1 MAVDCGQPDG
11 GGFQEMI
18 DLFKRLIKV
27 AFAEWKL
34 FYTDAAAVL
43 LLVVA
48 GILYAFYY
56 PTPYMNQTVSEVP
69 VAVVDLDHTVM
80 SRQLTQMS
88 ASAQQIDVRYVF
100 SDLHEAEEALADEK
114 IYGFMVIPQNMEKT
128 LRNGGSVNVNVFTH
142 GAYVMLHGNIGT
154 AFTTCALTV
163 GATTKVK
170 RIALEKKVPAA
181 KAMAM
186 RDPIPLSIQTLYN
199 NTGSYSNYVVPSVLV
214 LILQQTLV
222 IGICVLGGARAHRKF
237 RKKFRDSFVEN
248 EKMPYRYFGRSLA
261 YFVHYCSFIL
271 FYHFVIYNIFD
282 FPRRGQLLPMIAFA
296 VVFLFSTINFGMVLS
311 QVFLRRE
318 TSMQIFLFM
327 SIPIL
332 FLANFS
338 WPTNLVPSWMVGLSA
353 LLPSTFAVPAW
364 LSIEQRGADI
374 YEASALLYPLALQAV
389 FYMLLGLV
397 LTRIRDKSPLKT
409 GDM

>member
-1 MAVDCGQPDG
+1 
-11 GGFQEMI
+11 MI
-18 DLFKRLIKV
+18 ELFRRIFRV

-34 FYTDAAAVL
+34 FYTDPAAVL

-48 GILYAFYY
+48 GVLYAFYY
-56 PTPYMNQTVSEVP
+56 PTPYVKQTVTKIP

-80 SRQLTQMS
+80 SRELTQMA
-88 ASAQQIDVRYVF
+88 ASTQQVEVRYIY
-100 SDLHEAEEALADEK
+100 SEIREAEMALASED
-114 IYGFMVIPQNMEKT
+114 IYGFMVIPQDMEKN
-128 LRNGGSVNVNVFTH
+128 LRNGESANVNVFTH

-170 RIALEKKVPAA
+170 RIALGKKVPAA

-186 RDPIPLSIQTLYN
+186 RDPVPLSIQTLYN

-214 LILQQTLV
+214 VILQQTLV
-222 IGICVLGGARAHRKF
+222 IGICILGGARAHRRF
-237 RKKFRDSFVEN
+237 RRKHRESPVEN
-248 EKMPYRYFGRSLA
+248 ETLPYRYFGRSLA
-261 YFVHYCSFIL
+261 YFLHYCTFIL
-271 FYHFVIYNIFD
+271 FYHCVVYNVFD
-282 FPRRGQLLPMIAFA
+282 FQRRGEVLPMVAFA
-296 VVFLFSTINFGMVLS
+296 IVFLFAVINFGMVIS

-318 TSMQIFLFM
+318 TAMQIFLYA

-332 FLANFS
+332 FLTNFS
-338 WPTNLVPSWMVGLSA
+338 WPTALMPAWMRGFSC

-374 YEASALLYPLALQAV
+374 FDAAGLLIPLASQAV
-389 FYMLLGLV
+389 FYLLLGLL
-397 LTRIRDKSPLKT
+397 LTHVRDDSRLLT

>member
-1 MAVDCGQPDG
+1 
-11 GGFQEMI
+11 MI
-18 DLFKRLIKV
+18 DLFTRLFKV

-34 FYTDAAAVL
+34 FFTDAAAVL

-56 PTPYMNQTVSEVP
+56 PTPYMNQTVLKVP

-100 SDLHEAEEALADEK
+100 SDLQEAEEALAKEK
-114 IYGFMVIPQNMEKT
+114 IYGFMVIPKDMEKT

-170 RIALEKKVPAA
+170 RIALGKKVPAA

-186 RDPIPLSIQTLYN
+186 RDPTPLSIQTLYN

-222 IGICVLGGARAHRKF
+222 IGICVLGGARAHRRF
-237 RKKFRDSFVEN
+237 RKKLRDSVVEN
-248 EKMPYRYFGRSLA
+248 ELLPYRYFGRSLA
-261 YFVHYCSFIL
+261 YFLHYCCFIL

-282 FPRRGQLLPMIAFA
+282 FPRRGQLVPMIAFA
-296 VVFLFSTINFGMVLS
+296 IVFLFSTINFGMVLS

-318 TSMQIFLFM
+318 TSMQIFLYM

-338 WPTNLVPSWMVGLSA
+338 WPTYLVPNWMVGLSA

-364 LSIEQRGADI
+364 LSIQQRGADI
-374 YEASALLYPLALQAV
+374 FEAASLLYPLALQAV

>member
-1 MAVDCGQPDG
+1 
-11 GGFQEMI
+11 MI
-18 DLFKRLIKV
+18 ELFRRIFRV

-34 FYTDAAAVL
+34 FYTDPAAVL

-48 GILYAFYY
+48 GVLYAFYY
-56 PTPYMNQTVSEVP
+56 PTPYVKQTVTKIP
-69 VAVVDLDHTVM
+69 VAVVDLDHTMM
-80 SRQLTQMS
+80 SRELTQMA
-88 ASAQQIDVRYVF
+88 ASTQQVEVRYIY
-100 SDLHEAEEALADEK
+100 SEIREAEKALASED
-114 IYGFMVIPQNMEKT
+114 IYGFMVIPQDMEKN
-128 LRNGGSVNVNVFTH
+128 LRNGESANVNVFTH

-170 RIALEKKVPAA
+170 RIALGKKVPAA

-186 RDPIPLSIQTLYN
+186 RDPVPLSIQTLYN

-214 LILQQTLV
+214 VILQQTLV
-222 IGICVLGGARAHRKF
+222 IGICILGGARAHRRF
-237 RKKFRDSFVEN
+237 RRKHRESPVEN
-248 EKMPYRYFGRSLA
+248 ETLPYRYFGRSLA
-261 YFVHYCSFIL
+261 YFLHYCTFIL
-271 FYHFVIYNIFD
+271 FYHCVVYNVFD
-282 FPRRGQLLPMIAFA
+282 FPRRGEVLPMVAFA
-296 VVFLFSTINFGMVLS
+296 IVFLFAVINFGMVIS

-318 TSMQIFLFM
+318 TAMQIFLYA

-332 FLANFS
+332 FLTNFS
-338 WPTNLVPSWMVGLSA
+338 WPTALMPAWMRGFSC

-374 YEASALLYPLALQAV
+374 FDAAGLLIPLASQAV
-389 FYMLLGLV
+389 FYLLLGLL
-397 LTRIRDKSPLKT
+397 LTHVRDDSRLLT

>member
-1 MAVDCGQPDG
+1 
-11 GGFQEMI
+11 MI
-18 DLFKRLIKV
+18 ELFRRIFRV

-34 FYTDAAAVL
+34 FYTDPAAVL

-48 GILYAFYY
+48 GVLYAFYY
-56 PTPYMNQTVSEVP
+56 PTPYVKQTVTKIP

-80 SRQLTQMS
+80 SRELTQMA
-88 ASAQQIDVRYVF
+88 ASTQQVEVRYIY
-100 SDLHEAEEALADEK
+100 SEIREAEKALASED
-114 IYGFMVIPQNMEKT
+114 IYGFMVIPQDMEKN
-128 LRNGGSVNVNVFTH
+128 LRNGESVNVNVFTH

-170 RIALEKKVPAA
+170 RIALGKKVPAA

-186 RDPIPLSIQTLYN
+186 RDPVPLSIQTLYN

-214 LILQQTLV
+214 VILQQTLV
-222 IGICVLGGARAHRKF
+222 IGICILGGARAHRRF
-237 RKKFRDSFVEN
+237 RRKHRESPVEN
-248 EKMPYRYFGRSLA
+248 ETLPYRYFGRSLA
-261 YFVHYCSFIL
+261 YFLHYCTFIL
-271 FYHFVIYNIFD
+271 FYHCVIYNVFD
-282 FPRRGQLLPMIAFA
+282 FPRRGEVLPMVAFA
-296 VVFLFSTINFGMVLS
+296 IVFLFAVINFGMVIS

-318 TSMQIFLFM
+318 TAMQIFLYA

-332 FLANFS
+332 FLTNFS
-338 WPTNLVPSWMVGLSA
+338 WPTALMPAWMRGFSC

-374 YEASALLYPLALQAV
+374 FDAAGLLIPLASQAV
-389 FYMLLGLV
+389 FYLLLGLL
-397 LTRIRDKSPLKT
+397 LTHVRDDSRLLT

>member
-1 MAVDCGQPDG
+1 
-11 GGFQEMI
+11 MI
-18 DLFKRLIKV
+18 GLFTRLIKV

-56 PTPYMNQTVSEVP
+56 PTPYMNQTVSKVP
-69 VAVVDLDHTVM
+69 VAVVDMDHTVM

-88 ASAQQIDVRYVF
+88 ASAQQIDVRYIF
-100 SDLHEAEEALADEK
+100 SDLREAEEALADEK
-114 IYGFMVIPQNMEKT
+114 IYGFMVIPKDMEKT

-170 RIALEKKVPAA
+170 RIALGKKVPAA

-186 RDPIPLSIQTLYN
+186 RDPTPLSIQTLYN

-237 RKKFRDSFVEN
+237 RKKYRDSLVEN

-261 YFVHYCSFIL
+261 YFLHYCSFIL

-296 VVFLFSTINFGMVLS
+296 IVFLFSTINFGMVLS

-338 WPTNLVPSWMVGLSA
+338 WPTYLVPNWMVGLSA

-374 YEASALLYPLALQAV
+374 FEASALLYPLALQAV

-397 LTRIRDKSPLKT
+397 LTRIRDNTPLKT

>member
-1 MAVDCGQPDG
+1 
-11 GGFQEMI
+11 MI
-18 DLFKRLIKV
+18 ELFRRIFRV

-34 FYTDAAAVL
+34 FYTDPAAVL

-48 GILYAFYY
+48 GVLYAFYY
-56 PTPYMNQTVSEVP
+56 PTPYVKQTVTKIP
-69 VAVVDLDHTVM
+69 VAVVDLDHTMM
-80 SRQLTQMS
+80 SRELTQMA
-88 ASAQQIDVRYVF
+88 ASTQQVEVRYIY
-100 SDLHEAEEALADEK
+100 SEIREAEMALASED
-114 IYGFMVIPQNMEKT
+114 IYGFMVIPQDMEKN
-128 LRNGGSVNVNVFTH
+128 LRNGESANVNVFTH

-170 RIALEKKVPAA
+170 RIALGKKVPAA

-186 RDPIPLSIQTLYN
+186 RDPVPLSIQTLYN

-214 LILQQTLV
+214 VILQQTLV
-222 IGICVLGGARAHRKF
+222 IGICILGGARAHRRF
-237 RKKFRDSFVEN
+237 RRKHRESPVEN
-248 EKMPYRYFGRSLA
+248 ETLPYRYFGRSLA
-261 YFVHYCSFIL
+261 YFLHYCTFIL
-271 FYHFVIYNIFD
+271 FYHCVVYNVFD
-282 FPRRGQLLPMIAFA
+282 FPRRGEVLPMVAFA
-296 VVFLFSTINFGMVLS
+296 IVFLFAVINFGMVIS

-318 TSMQIFLFM
+318 TAMQIFLYA

-332 FLANFS
+332 FLTNFS
-338 WPTNLVPSWMVGLSA
+338 WPTALMPAWMRGFSC

-374 YEASALLYPLALQAV
+374 FDAAGLLIPLASQAV
-389 FYMLLGLV
+389 FYLLLGLL
-397 LTRIRDKSPLKT
+397 LTHVRDDSRLLT

>member
-1 MAVDCGQPDG
+1 MMDI
-11 GGFQEMI
+11 FN
-18 DLFKRLIKV
+18 RLVKV

-34 FYTDAAAVL
+34 FYTDAAAIL

-56 PTPYMNQTVSEVP
+56 PTPYMNQTVSKVP
-69 VAVVDLDHTVM
+69 VAVVDMDHTVM

-88 ASAQQIDVRYVF
+88 ASAQQIDVQYIF
-100 SDLHEAEEALADEK
+100 SDIRDAEEYMANEK
-114 IYGFMVIPQNMEKT
+114 IYGFMVIPQGMEKN
-128 LRNGGSVNVNVFTH
+128 LRNGGSATVNVFTH

-154 AFTTCALTV
+154 AFTTCALTL

-170 RIALEKKVPAA
+170 RIALGKKVPAS

-186 RDPIPLSIQTLYN
+186 RDPIPLSVQTLYN

-237 RKKFRDSFVEN
+237 RKKFRDSVVEN
-248 EKMPYRYFGRSLA
+248 ERMPYRYFGRSLA
-261 YFVHYCSFIL
+261 YFLHYCSFIL
-271 FYHFVIYNIFD
+271 FYHFVVYNVFD
-282 FPRRGQLLPMIAFA
+282 FPRRGQILPMIAFA

-318 TSMQIFLFM
+318 TSMQIFLYM

-374 YEASALLYPLALQAV
+374 YEASSLLYPLAIQAV

-397 LTRIRDKSPLKT
+397 LTRIRDNTPLKT

>member
-1 MAVDCGQPDG
+1 M
-11 GGFQEMI
+11 FE
-18 DLFKRLIKV
+18 LFARLIKV

-56 PTPYMNQTVSEVP
+56 PTPYMNQTVSKVP
-69 VAVVDLDHTVM
+69 VAVVDMDHTVM

-88 ASAQQIDVRYVF
+88 ASAQQIDVRYIF
-100 SDLHEAEEALADEK
+100 SDMREAEEALADEK
-114 IYGFMVIPQNMEKT
+114 IYGFMVIPKDMEKT

-170 RIALEKKVPAA
+170 RIALGKKVPAA

-186 RDPIPLSIQTLYN
+186 RDPTPLSIQTLYN

-237 RKKFRDSFVEN
+237 RKKYREAAVEN
-248 EKMPYRYFGRSLA
+248 EELPYRYFGRSLA
-261 YFVHYCSFIL
+261 YFLHYCSFIL
-271 FYHFVIYNIFD
+271 FYHFVVYNLFD

-318 TSMQIFLFM
+318 TSMQIFLYM

-338 WPTNLVPSWMVGLSA
+338 WPSYLVPSWMVGLSA

-364 LSIEQRGADI
+364 LSIQQRGADI

-397 LTRIRDKSPLKT
+397 LTRIRDKTPLKT

>member
-1 MAVDCGQPDG
+1 
-11 GGFQEMI
+11 MI
-18 DLFKRLIKV
+18 ELFRRIFRV

-34 FYTDAAAVL
+34 FYTDPAAVL

-48 GILYAFYY
+48 GVLYAFYY
-56 PTPYMNQTVSEVP
+56 PTPYVKQTVTKIP

-80 SRQLTQMS
+80 SRELTQMA
-88 ASAQQIDVRYVF
+88 ASTQQVEVRYIY
-100 SDLHEAEEALADEK
+100 SEIREAEMALASED
-114 IYGFMVIPQNMEKT
+114 IYGFMVIPRDMEKN
-128 LRNGGSVNVNVFTH
+128 LRNGESANVNVFTH

-170 RIALEKKVPAA
+170 RIALGKKVPAA

-186 RDPIPLSIQTLYN
+186 RDPVPLSIQTLYN

-214 LILQQTLV
+214 VILQQTLV
-222 IGICVLGGARAHRKF
+222 IGICILGGARAHRRF
-237 RKKFRDSFVEN
+237 RRKHRESPVEN
-248 EKMPYRYFGRSLA
+248 ETLPYRYFGRSLA
-261 YFVHYCSFIL
+261 YFLHYCTFIL
-271 FYHFVIYNIFD
+271 FYHCVVYNVFD
-282 FPRRGQLLPMIAFA
+282 FPRRGEVLPMVAFA
-296 VVFLFSTINFGMVLS
+296 IVFLFAVINFGMVIS

-318 TSMQIFLFM
+318 TAMQIFLYA

-332 FLANFS
+332 FLTNFS
-338 WPTNLVPSWMVGLSA
+338 WPTALMPAWMRGFSC

-374 YEASALLYPLALQAV
+374 FDAAGLLIPLASQAV
-389 FYMLLGLV
+389 FYLLLGLL
-397 LTRIRDKSPLKT
+397 LTHVRDDSRLLT

>member
-1 MAVDCGQPDG
+1 M
-11 GGFQEMI
+11 FE
-18 DLFKRLIKV
+18 LFARLIKV

-56 PTPYMNQTVSEVP
+56 PTPYMNQTVSKVP
-69 VAVVDLDHTVM
+69 VAVVDMDHTVM

-88 ASAQQIDVRYVF
+88 ASAQQIDVRYIF
-100 SDLHEAEEALADEK
+100 SDMREAEEALADEK
-114 IYGFMVIPQNMEKT
+114 IYGFMVIPKDMEKT

-170 RIALEKKVPAA
+170 RIALGKKVPAA

-186 RDPIPLSIQTLYN
+186 RDPTPLSIQTLYN

-237 RKKFRDSFVEN
+237 RKKYREAAVEN
-248 EKMPYRYFGRSLA
+248 EKLPYRYFGRSLA
-261 YFVHYCSFIL
+261 YFLHYCSFIL
-271 FYHFVIYNIFD
+271 FYHFVVYNLFD

-318 TSMQIFLFM
+318 TSMQIFLYM

-338 WPTNLVPSWMVGLSA
+338 WPSYLVPSWMVGLSA

-364 LSIEQRGADI
+364 LSIQQRGADI

-397 LTRIRDKSPLKT
+397 LTRIRDKTPLKT

>member
-1 MAVDCGQPDG
+1 M
-11 GGFQEMI
+11 FE
-18 DLFKRLIKV
+18 LFARLIKV

-56 PTPYMNQTVSEVP
+56 PTPYMNQTVSKVP
-69 VAVVDLDHTVM
+69 VAVVDMDHTVM

-88 ASAQQIDVRYVF
+88 ASAQQIDVRYIF
-100 SDLHEAEEALADEK
+100 SDMREAEEALANEK
-114 IYGFMVIPQNMEKT
+114 IYGFMVIPKDMEKT

-170 RIALEKKVPAA
+170 RIALGKKVPAA

-186 RDPIPLSIQTLYN
+186 RDPTPLSIQTLYN

-237 RKKFRDSFVEN
+237 RKKYREAAVEN
-248 EKMPYRYFGRSLA
+248 EKLPYRYFGRSLA
-261 YFVHYCSFIL
+261 YFLHYCSFIL
-271 FYHFVIYNIFD
+271 FYHFVVYNLFD

-318 TSMQIFLFM
+318 TSMQIFLYM

-338 WPTNLVPSWMVGLSA
+338 WPSYLVPSWMVGLSA

-364 LSIEQRGADI
+364 LSIQQRGADI

-397 LTRIRDKSPLKT
+397 LTRIRDKTPLKT

>member
-1 MAVDCGQPDG
+1 
-11 GGFQEMI
+11 MI
-18 DLFKRLIKV
+18 ELFRRIFRV

-34 FYTDAAAVL
+34 FYTDPAAVL

-48 GILYAFYY
+48 GVLYAFYY
-56 PTPYMNQTVSEVP
+56 PTPYVKQTVTKIP
-69 VAVVDLDHTVM
+69 VAVVDLDHTMM
-80 SRQLTQMS
+80 SRELTQMA
-88 ASAQQIDVRYVF
+88 ASTQQVEVRYIY
-100 SDLHEAEEALADEK
+100 SEIREAEMALASED
-114 IYGFMVIPQNMEKT
+114 IYGFMVIPRDMEKN
-128 LRNGGSVNVNVFTH
+128 LRNGESANVNVFTH

-170 RIALEKKVPAA
+170 RIALGKKVPAA

-186 RDPIPLSIQTLYN
+186 RDPVPLSIQTLYN

-214 LILQQTLV
+214 VILQQTLV
-222 IGICVLGGARAHRKF
+222 IGICILGGARAHRRF
-237 RKKFRDSFVEN
+237 RRKHRESPVEN
-248 EKMPYRYFGRSLA
+248 ETLPYRYFGRSLA
-261 YFVHYCSFIL
+261 YFLHYCTFIL
-271 FYHFVIYNIFD
+271 FYHCVIYNVFD
-282 FPRRGQLLPMIAFA
+282 FPRRGEVLPMVAFA
-296 VVFLFSTINFGMVLS
+296 IVFLFAVINFGMVIS

-318 TSMQIFLFM
+318 TAMQIFLYA

-332 FLANFS
+332 FLTNFS
-338 WPTNLVPSWMVGLSA
+338 WPTALMPAWMRGFSC

-374 YEASALLYPLALQAV
+374 FDAAGLLIPLASQAV
-389 FYMLLGLV
+389 FYLLLGLL
-397 LTRIRDKSPLKT
+397 LTHVRDDSRLLT